1 MKGNGKFI
9 NDNAGSTR
17 NRASI
22 TADSGEL
29 GALRDEVMQMKM
41 EYEQNAMD
49 QEAKFAEWK
58 RNYKCQVCAN
68 NPNNPKPRK
77 KKGGKDKDGC
87 TIM

>member
-22 TADSGEL
+22 TADSSEL
-29 GALRDEVMQMKM
+29 DAWRDEVVQMKM

-49 QEAKFAEWK
+49 
-58 RNYKCQVCAN
+58 
-68 NPNNPKPRK
+68 
-77 KKGGKDKDGC
+77 
-87 TIM
+87 